1 MICMLKFD
9 KISYEFDRN
18 LNEICINFD
27 WFFSNSTIHSRSL
40 DFQLSNYFI
49 KINKY
54 FDKIFA
60 KLPNWIF
67 SGGVVEH
74 PVTDVTPTMLT
85 PNVISTL
92 RQADHLANQVLN
104 ANQESKNNLSQMP
117 LVLIPIHFD
126 RYECLLNSRF
136 ELSGLLYLGKIIKET
151 IKICKYLIFKRS
163 TWLFCKWRFSKNI
176 K

>member
-1 MICMLKFD
+1 MPPTYHRYTHQ
-9 KISYEFDRN
+9 SYTYHRN
-18 LNEICINFD
+18 LKELQD
-27 WFFSNSTIHSRSL
+27 SSNSVNDPILAGQSRFL
-40 DFQLSNYFI
+40 EAPLVRQADGELKN
-49 KINKY
+49 
-54 FDKIFA
+54 DKIFT

-67 SGGVVEH
+67 LGGVVEH

-126 RYECLLNSRF
+126 RYEYLVNSRF
-136 ELSGLLYLGKIIKET
+136 ELSGL
-151 IKICKYLIFKRS
+151 
-163 TWLFCKWRFSKNI
+163 
-176 K
+176 

>member
-1 MICMLKFD
+1 MWIWLKF
-9 KISYEFDRN
+9 
-18 LNEICINFD
+18 INFD
-27 WFFSNSTIHSRSL
+27 CFFFQFLLGIYSRSL

-49 KINKY
+49 KINKEI
-54 FDKIFA
+54 DKLFA
-60 KLPNWIF
+60 KLLNLILF
-67 SGGVVEH
+67 LGGVVEH

-126 RYECLLNSRF
+126 RYENMYSDNSRF
-136 ELSGLLYLGKIIKET
+136 ELSGLLYLAKIIKEA
-151 IKICKYLIFKRS
+151 INIWKCLIFKFII
-163 TWLFCKWRFSKNI
+163 LIILHKMFFLEYYFNYF
-176 K
+176 

>member
-1 MICMLKFD
+1 M
-9 KISYEFDRN
+9 
-18 LNEICINFD
+18 
-27 WFFSNSTIHSRSL
+27 
-40 DFQLSNYFI
+40 SNYFI
-49 KINKY
+49 ENDKD

-67 SGGVVEH
+67 LGGVVEH

-126 RYECLLNSRF
+126 RYEYLVNSRF
-136 ELSGLLYLGKIIKET
+136 ELSGLLYLAKIIKET
-151 IKICKYLIFKRS
+151 IKICKYLIFKFMFFKRS
-163 TWLFCKWRFSKNI
+163 T
-176 K
+176 

>member
-1 MICMLKFD
+1 M
-9 KISYEFDRN
+9 
-18 LNEICINFD
+18 
-27 WFFSNSTIHSRSL
+27 
-40 DFQLSNYFI
+40 SNYFI

-126 RYECLLNSRF
+126 RYEYLVNSRLQ
-136 ELSGLLYLGKIIKET
+136 LSGLNYQGSHQNLQ
-151 IKICKYLIFKRS
+151 ICISFSNSCLSKDQLDYSEKHVFLRILFKR
-163 TWLFCKWRFSKNI
+163 TIFVLYCTF
-176 K
+176 